1 MIQQLLVL
9 LREYSKCKESANIR
23 LLSTSISNILSREIL
38 NTEENLWQK
47 LIPDLN
53 SLMSKQY

>member
-9 LREYSKCKESANIR
+9 LLEYSKCKESANFR

-53 SLMSKQY
+53 SLMFK

>member
-9 LREYSKCKESANIR
+9 LREYSKRKESANIR

-53 SLMSKQY
+53 SLMFK

>member
-9 LREYSKCKESANIR
+9 LLEYSKCKESANFR

-53 SLMSKQY
+53 SIMFK